1 MEGFAAKSTPHPSH
15 VLSLL
20 WKSLA
25 RVYDQVFREHV
36 VAICLTDWLCMNV
49 QLFNFHAAG
58 SSIRESSLAQSNEHP
73 ERSSE
78 SPGSSASAVVCI
90 SWNKGRCTAPFTSCR
105 YAHCCSV
112 CSGSHRATACSSRS
126 SKDSRDDGKVFLDRP
141 LVPKLATLESRCL
154 FRQLACAHDV
164 HFLNVVTFCCFMHF
178 SFVTFVTLLFFGFC

>member
-58 SSIRESSLAQSNEHP
+58 SSVREFTHYLDDFLTAGPAHSNQCAYNLQTALAVCRSLGLPLHTGKCI
-73 ERSSE
+73 
-78 SPGSSASAVVCI
+78 GSSTCLTVLGIELDSVQQVASLP
-90 SWNKGRCTAPFTSCR
+90 G
-105 YAHCCSV
+105 
-112 CSGSHRATACSSRS
+112 G
-126 SKDSRDDGKVFLDRP
+126 
-141 LVPKLATLESRCL
+141 
-154 FRQLACAHDV
+154 
-164 HFLNVVTFCCFMHF
+164 
-178 SFVTFVTLLFFGFC
+178 